1 MEIIY
6 ILKTFSRLF
15 HLLSGGFFLG
25 QVFNIFAVLTCGTPD
40 TTGTLQVWMWVLSVI
55 TGLGNMII
63 LIMIRKPQKEAH
75 SLWKYLLYAK
85 LVLWLLLLSPLLN
98 WLLALVST
106 PSSQTTAWFQ
116 LWLVLAMLCLSVGAR
131 FYREDV
137 TKGFTIIPGQEAE
150 FRKFD
155 EGH

>member
-15 HLLSGGFFLG
+15 HLLSGGFFIG

-85 LVLWLLLLSPLLN
+85 LALWLLLLTPLLN

-106 PSSQTTAWFQ
+106 PSSQTTAWF
-116 LWLVLAMLCLSVGAR
+116 
-131 FYREDV
+131 
-137 TKGFTIIPGQEAE
+137 
-150 FRKFD
+150 
-155 EGH
+155 